1 MQIADRDDR
10 RWALARTKFGL
21 IAPVINNT
29 FPDASK
35 TAYFKRMEGSPVT
48 FEDGQVRYVK
58 ASTMAEWCRKYE
70 LGGLEA
76 LLPAQRSDSGAFRR
90 IDGDTEEAFLRAK
103 AANPSMPCTVIYGKM
118 VADGVITPS
127 DVSLSTLQRY
137 ARRLKEADAGGR
149 KPERRAFEAEVVN
162 GVWQADTLY
171 GPFVSEGGRRR
182 RAYLQTIVDD
192 KSRLITGSRFTLSD
206 DTASFMSLMK
216 GAVLTYGAPAKLYV
230 DNGGAY
236 RNAQLANA
244 CAQVGTAMSHA
255 PVRDGAA
262 KGKIERLNRTIRDR
276 FLSGMGEDCGLSL
289 DELNGKLAAW
299 VAGYNSTKHSATGR
313 KPIDIWAEAGA
324 GVRRIDPKK
333 ADEMFR
339 FRVSR
344 TVANDSTIR
353 LEKVLFDV
361 PMGHAGERVTVLYE
375 PGLAEVYV
383 AFDDGEP
390 VRVHRTDKVA
400 NGRRKRAGAR
410 YKVDYSP
417 AAKEA

>member
-1 MQIADRDDR
+1 MSKNDADDR

-29 FPDASK
+29 FTDASK

-58 ASTMAEWCRKYE
+58 ASTMAEWCRRYE

-76 LLPAQRSDSGAFRR
+76 LLPASRSDSGGFRS
-90 IDGDTEEAFLRAK
+90 IDDDIEEAFLRIRS
-103 AANPSMPCTVIYGKM
+103 ANPAMPVTVAYGKM
-118 VADGVITPS
+118 IEEGAITPS

-137 ARRLKEADAGGR
+137 ARKLKEAEDGGT
-149 KPERRAFEAEVVN
+149 KPERRAFEAECVN
-162 GVWQADTLY
+162 GCWQADTLY
-171 GPFVSEGGRRR
+171 GPFVTEDGTRR

-216 GAVLTYGAPAKLYV
+216 GAVITYGAPAKLYV

-236 RNAQLANA
+236 RNSQLATA
-244 CAQVGTAMSHA
+244 CAQVGTVIAHA

-262 KGKIERLNRTIRDR
+262 KGKIERLNRTIRTK
-276 FLSGMGEDCGLSL
+276 FLSTMSEDCGLTL

-299 VAGYNSTKHSATGR
+299 VVEYNSTEHSSTGR
-313 KPIDIWAEAGA
+313 KPIDVWAEASA
-324 GVRRIDPKK
+324 GVRRVDPRK

-339 FRVSR
+339 FRVKR

-361 PMGHAGERVTVLYE
+361 PMGHAGERVEVIYE
-375 PGLAEVYV
+375 PGIAQVWV
-383 AFDDGEP
+383 AFDDGGDP

-400 NGRRKRAGAR
+400 NGRRARRGTR
-410 YKVDYSP
+410 YKVDY
-417 AAKEA
+417 AAAGGE

>member
-21 IAPVINNT
+21 IAPVVNNT

-76 LLPAQRSDSGAFRR
+76 LLPAVRSDSGGFRR
-90 IDGDTEEAFLRAK
+90 IDGDVEEAFRRIR
-103 AANPSMPCTVIYGKM
+103 AANPLMPCTVVYEKM
-118 VADGVITPS
+118 IADGLITTA

-137 ARRLKEADAGGR
+137 ARSLKEAEGEAR
-149 KPERRAFEAEVVN
+149 RPERRAFEAEVVN
-162 GVWQADTLY
+162 GIWQADTLY
-171 GPFVSEGGRRR
+171 GPFASEGGRRR

-206 DTASFMSLMK
+206 DTASFMALMK
-216 GAVLTYGAPAKLYV
+216 GAVLAYGAPAKLYV

-236 RNAQLANA
+236 RNSQLANA
-244 CAQVGTAMSHA
+244 CARIGAAMSHA

-262 KGKIERLNRTIRDR
+262 KGKIERLNRTIRSR
-276 FLSGMGEDCGLSL
+276 FLSGMDEDCGLDL
-289 DELNGKLAAW
+289 RELNDRLAAW
-299 VAGYNSTKHSATGR
+299 VAGYNSTVHSSTGR
-313 KPIDIWAEAGA
+313 KPIDVWSEASA
-324 GVRRIDPKK
+324 GLRRIDPEK
-333 ADEMFR
+333 ADGMFR
-339 FRVSR
+339 FRVKR
-344 TVANDSTIR
+344 TVGNDSTIR
-353 LEKVLFDV
+353 LEKTLFDV
-361 PMGHAGERVTVLYE
+361 PMGHAGERADVLYE
-375 PGLAEVYV
+375 PDLAEVYV
-383 AFDDGEP
+383 SFDGGEP
-390 VRVHRTDKVA
+390 VRVHRTDKAA

-417 AAKEA
+417 AEEEA